1 MNEPESP
8 PSIRMS
14 STSPVGQLRPIAA
27 VKIAQVA
34 ALVLFA
40 VLVPR
45 LMGPDLYG
53 QFAVILSVFT
63 LWRMSCT
70 IGGRYIFGRYV
81 PKYSASG
88 EPDRIRAVFMHVLG
102 ARALVV
108 LVASPLL
115 FLFLRRVLPGVSD
128 LTLVASTGAFVAT
141 MLAGP
146 MFNVYFGL
154 NRLGL
159 AMTSDPLGRF
169 LLLMLL
175 VLFGGTSDLERA
187 SLALIAAQS
196 FVLMIGVVLARRF
209 FRVDGSLFDLPSM
222 VEHVGFGLVVYSA
235 NLLLRF
241 PWRLGES
248 ALALSGVDSAEIAFF
263 SVAVTATLAFT
274 RILGSVTT
282 VMIPSLGIL
291 QSSSDFASRD
301 QSMGVALRY
310 LLVAAFLYVPFIV
323 AAAPQAVV
331 LLLGDSF
338 LDVLPHMYV
347 LSAAVVAVPVL
358 RTALAFAVVIGRVR
372 LNLQLGVVAMATFGV
387 VALFTIP
394 RLGPVGASVAV
405 ATAIGAASVAGA
417 LQIRGAGVLRE
428 AKLPTQLA
436 LAAVCSLPMI
446 VYGLRSLPA
455 IFSAILFAGASVLLG
470 TVQRAELATLLR
482 ESRLLPFR
490 KRAS

>member
-1 MNEPESP
+1 
-8 PSIRMS
+8 MS

-27 VKIAQVA
+27 VKIAQIA

-102 ARALVV
+102 ARMLVV
-108 LVASPLL
+108 LVASPFL
-115 FLFLRRVLPGVSD
+115 FLFLRRVLPEVSD
-128 LTLVASTGAFVAT
+128 LTLIASTGAFVAT

-146 MFNVYFGL
+146 MYNVYFGL

-169 LLLMLL
+169 LLMVLL
-175 VLFGGTSDLERA
+175 VLVGGTSDLERA
-187 SLALIAAQS
+187 SVALITAQVCVLLIGLAL
-196 FVLMIGVVLARRF
+196 ARKL
-209 FRVDGSLFDLPSM
+209 FRLDRSLFDLPSI

-248 ALALSGVDSAEIAFF
+248 ALALYGVDSAEIAFF

-310 LLVAAFLYVPFIV
+310 LLVAAFLYIPFVVV
-323 AAAPQAVV
+323 AAPPTVM
-331 LLLGDSF
+331 LLLGESF
-338 LDVLPHMYV
+338 LDVLPHLYV
-347 LSAAVVAVPVL
+347 LSAAVIAVPVL

-387 VALFTIP
+387 VAYTAIP
-394 RLGPVGASVAV
+394 RLGPVGAAVAV
-405 ATAIGAASVAGA
+405 AAAIGAASIAGA
-417 LQIRGAGVLRE
+417 LQIRETGVLRE
-428 AKLPTQLA
+428 AKLPIQLVLA
-436 LAAVCSLPMI
+436 LVSGLPM
-446 VYGLRSLPA
+446 VFYGLRPLPA
-455 IFSAILFAGASVLLG
+455 ICSAVLFAGASVLLG
-470 TVQRAELATLLR
+470 TVQRAELAILLR
-482 ESRLLPFR
+482 ESRLLPFGR
-490 KRAS
+490 KAS